1 MIPEI
6 LYVARDG
13 RVRVSAVA
21 PPKAHEIAVGDG
33 DELRRLAHAHAP
45 TGFVS
50 WAHGPIYRLAYR
62 IRMELRS

>member
-1 MIPEI
+1 MTPEI

-21 PPKAHEIAVGDG
+21 PLRAHEIAAGDG

-45 TGFVS
+45 TGVVPFTFRS
-50 WAHGPIYRLAYR
+50 LTRLAYAVQK
-62 IRMELRS
+62 ELFT